1 MTVSMGYLT
10 PKQLMIWE
18 RQRNGLAEASIAR
31 ELNVTRQTVHEALG
45 IAQKKVLESLEE
57 TAAMNKIKVQKV
69 NPRRGYLVGYS
80 PHFKTKALITLSA
93 HKGIQV
99 WYRDEGDCQTCEHLQ
114 TCREALIEEAKERN
128 LPLSQDINTMMPS
141 KFADEL
147 FARIT
152 GEKK

>member
-1 MTVSMGYLT
+1 MGYLT
-10 PKQLMIWE
+10 PKQLMMWE
-18 RQRNGLAEASIAR
+18 QKRKGLAEATIAR

-80 PHFKTKALITLSA
+80 PHFKTKALITLSV

-128 LPLSQDINTMMPS
+128 LPLPENESTMVPS
-141 KFADEL
+141 EFAEEL

>member
-1 MTVSMGYLT
+1 MGYLT
-10 PKQLMIWE
+10 PKQLVIWE
-18 RQRNGLAEASIAR
+18 RNRNGFAEATIAR

-45 IAQKKVLESLEE
+45 IAHLKVLESLEE

-69 NPRRGYLVGYS
+69 DPRRGYLLGYS

-99 WYRDEGDCQTCEHLQ
+99 WYRDEGDCANCERLQ
-114 TCREALIEEAKERN
+114 TCREALIQEAIERN
-128 LPLSQDINTMMPS
+128 LPLPEDESTMVPS
-141 KFADEL
+141 EFAEEL